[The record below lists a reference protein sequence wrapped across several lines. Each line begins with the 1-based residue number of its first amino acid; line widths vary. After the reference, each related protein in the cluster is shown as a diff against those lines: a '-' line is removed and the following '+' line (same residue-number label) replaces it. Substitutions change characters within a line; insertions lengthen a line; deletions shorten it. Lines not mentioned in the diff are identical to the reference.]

1 MKTLSL
7 ALGFFALALYGQGLW
22 ISWMH
27 RFHLGEAIKAY
38 GPQGH
43 LKKRGT
49 PSVGGVVALFLLP
62 LAVAALYLTN
72 TAGALDLAKIW
83 SYPVLAALVGLVDDT
98 LKLRRS
104 SSEGL
109 KSLQKLFLQI
119 LVTLPWA
126 YYLAREGVHLVPT
139 FQLPF
144 YHGFALLVF
153 LGVGILNAVNVTDG
167 LDGLA
172 CGAVSISLM
181 AVVCLF
187 GDEAVRASAI
197 MGLALSLAFLWH
209 NSHPA
214 SVFMGD
220 VGSHMWG
227 GLLLSLCVAG
237 DYLLFV
243 VPLGFLFG
251 IEIASSAIQI
261 VAIRK
266 FGKKVFLMS
275 PLHHHFEILGWKE
288 TSIVPRFWL
297 IHLAGIVAILIF
309 IHSVGGRGVW
319 NV

>member
-7 ALGFFALALYGQGLW
+7 ALAFFALALYGQGIW
-22 ISWMH
+22 IGWMH

-62 LAVAALYLTN
+62 FAVAALYLTN

-83 SYPVLAALVGLVDDT
+83 SYPVLAALVGLIDDV

-126 YYLAREGVHLVPT
+126 YYLAREGVHLTPAL
-139 FQLPF
+139 QLPF
-144 YHGFALLVF
+144 YHGFALLTF

-181 AVVCLF
+181 ATICLF

-197 MGLALSLAFLWH
+197 LGLALSLAFLWH
-209 NSHPA
+209 NAHPA
-214 SVFMGD
+214 GVFMGD

-237 DYLLFV
+237 DCLLFV

-251 IEIASSAIQI
+251 VEIASSAIQI

-275 PLHHHFEILGWKE
+275 PLHHHFEILGWSE

-309 IHSVGGRGVW
+309 LHSVGGRGVW